1 MTVPPAN
8 PPRPGGII
16 ASWSGTAYST
26 RQVWLISQLT
36 SISEGLSPIRHP
48 GTRLVGDGRP
58 TTELEVAYSR
68 ASGIRTRDLPL
79 LGDDLTT
86 RPARLSH
93 SYVTALR
100 LTQSEVM
107 ALRLTQSEVMALRLT
122 QSEVMA
128 LWMTQSY
135 VLALRLTQYYVLAL
149 SIHVILRNSDC
160 TDTLLRNSDSTD
172 AILRNSDSFG
182 TILRNSDST
191 DNLA

>member
-68 ASGIRTRDLPL
+68 IPEITKAKQFQRLQRQNKCRDYKGKTVPEITKAKQLPKRQTL
-79 LGDDLTT
+79 D
-86 RPARLSH
+86 
-93 SYVTALR
+93 
-100 LTQSEVM
+100 
-107 ALRLTQSEVMALRLT
+107 
-122 QSEVMA
+122 
-128 LWMTQSY
+128 
-135 VLALRLTQYYVLAL
+135 VLQEC
-149 SIHVILRNSDC
+149 I
-160 TDTLLRNSDSTD
+160 
-172 AILRNSDSFG
+172 
-182 TILRNSDST
+182 
-191 DNLA
+191 